1 MNWHVKMSSA
11 NLRDSHCVSG
21 VLIKAFS
28 GFQIAFTS
36 MS

>member
-1 MNWHVKMSSA
+1 MDWHVKMGST

-21 VLIKAFS
+21 VLIKALS